1 MIDARFEGKFK
12 GGISELL
19 SLTTNAYE
27 REQENTQ
34 IQCIFLLNSKV
45 SNMQYPYISKW
56 GKMQLPFLLFEINHV
71 ALHKS

>member
-1 MIDARFEGKFK
+1 MIDTKSEGKFK

-27 REQENTQ
+27 NEQENTQ

-45 SNMQYPYISKW
+45 SNIKYPYTSK
-56 GKMQLPFLLFEINHV
+56 
-71 ALHKS
+71 